1 MLVFGCGRSRHR
13 SAHVGS
19 MRVARLQRLGMV
31 AAAMMACLCSGLEW
45 VCVVFSAAAK
55 SGEGWG
61 DGGAVGT
68 GPRLGRGRL
77 GEGR

>member
-1 MLVFGCGRSRHR
+1 MLGLGCGRSRHR

-19 MRVARLQRLGMV
+19 RRVARLQRLGMV

-55 SGEGWG
+55 SGVLGGGGGLRVDGW
-61 DGGAVGT
+61 VG
-68 GPRLGRGRL
+68 RW
-77 GEGR
+77 